1 MAKRYKKNNSLSI
14 ILVLL
19 VILLLLLSYL
29 FLDNSNKDLINKGDD
44 APEVQPTL
52 KPHQT
57 EKPDVN
63 KEGVNV
69 DLIDY
74 DVYELEEVNFNFI
87 IASIRIQSDKAG
99 INLDLKNFVT
109 SDNIFLND
117 VNYYVKELEKNNMYL
132 AKENV
137 WFDLVSNDSEYFV
150 NIFIPYDNKKQ
161 ERLEVLVDIDDNEP
175 LVFKLNDKITTN
187 ENLYYEAEDIISDGK
202 TYQMTLS
209 KAFEI
214 TGDQITRTYEDGYK
228 EDFLY
233 PSTAEVYAFN
243 VKAVSLFGE
252 SVEIES
258 AIYTVNETNDEFE
271 AFNSQFVSMKYDN
284 IIGKTVKQEDEGVLL
299 FMTLNPEGDPIT
311 YKGQLKIKLVG
322 KEEYITINVDL

>member
-1 MAKRYKKNNSLSI
+1 MGKKRNRTNTSI
-14 ILVLL
+14 IFIFILF
-19 VILLLLLSYL
+19 ILLIASILLY
-29 FLDNSNKDLINKGDD
+29 FDNNTNNIQT
-44 APEVQPTL
+44 VMPTM

-57 EKPDVN
+57 EKPDIS
-63 KEGVNV
+63 KDGIKI

-74 DVYELEEVNFNFI
+74 DVYEIEELDFNFI
-87 IASIRIQSDKAG
+87 IATIRVKSDKEG
-99 INLDLKNFVT
+99 INLGLNNFVT
-109 SDNIFLND
+109 SDTISLD
-117 VNYYVKELEKNNMYL
+117 EVDYYISELEKNDMFL

-137 WFDLVSNDSEYFV
+137 WFDIVSNESEYFV
-150 NIFIPYDNKKQ
+150 NIFIPYENKAQ
-161 ERLEVLVDIDDNEP
+161 EKLEVLVNIDDNEP
-175 LVFKLNDKITTN
+175 LKFNLNKKINDK
-187 ENLYYEAEDIISDGK
+187 ENLYFKAEDIISDGK
-202 TYQMTLS
+202 TFQMTLS

-214 TGDQITRTYEDGYK
+214 TGDQIVRTYEDGYK

-233 PSTAEVYAFN
+233 PSTAEVYAFK

-258 AIYTVNETNDEFE
+258 SKYIVSDTNDEFD
-271 AFNSQFVSMKYDN
+271 ALNSQFTSMKYDN
-284 IIGKTVKQEDEGVLL
+284 IIGKIVKQEDEGVLL